1 MKKKPSL
8 AIYIILAL
16 LFGGIGVHRMYE
28 GKVGSGIAMFLLV
41 WTGIPVI
48 ISLVDILT
56 ALTSRRELFE

>member
-1 MKKKPSL
+1 MKKPSL
-8 AIYIILAL
+8 AIYVILAL

-28 GKVGSGIAMFLLV
+28 GKVGSGIVMFLLV

>member
-8 AIYIILAL
+8 AIYVILAL

-28 GKVGSGIAMFLLV
+28 GKVASGIAMFLLV

-48 ISLVDILT
+48 ISIVDILT